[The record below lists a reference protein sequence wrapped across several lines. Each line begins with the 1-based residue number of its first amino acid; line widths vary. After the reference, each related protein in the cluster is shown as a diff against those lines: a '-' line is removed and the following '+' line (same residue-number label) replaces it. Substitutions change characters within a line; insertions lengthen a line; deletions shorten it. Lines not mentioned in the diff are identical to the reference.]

1 MRTSSS
7 SFDYFLFITI
17 RVSSGKLSPKI
28 YENKKKALAF
38 WGSDTEIATK
48 VFFNDQRI
56 QWLRRS
62 VLKKE
67 GDQ

>member
-28 YENKKKALAF
+28 YENKKKAF
-38 WGSDTEIATK
+38 WGSDIEIATK
-48 VFFNDQRI
+48 VFFIDQRI
-56 QWLRRS
+56 QWIRKS

-67 GDQ
+67 RDQ